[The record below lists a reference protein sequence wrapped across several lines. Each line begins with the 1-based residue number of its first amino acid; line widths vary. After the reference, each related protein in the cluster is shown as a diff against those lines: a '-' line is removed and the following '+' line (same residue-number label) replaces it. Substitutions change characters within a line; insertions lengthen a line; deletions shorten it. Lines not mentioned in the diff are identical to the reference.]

1 MWLTGT
7 ISQVLLMYC
16 SLPDNWLYDRVT
28 VQFLGAAGTAR
39 KQGWLWQVRSLPG
52 RVALNC
58 NDHL

>member
-16 SLPDNWLYDRVT
+16 SLPDSWLYDRVI

-39 KQGWLWQVRSLPG
+39 IQGHGYG
-52 RVALNC
+52 RTITPASEKVGLE
-58 NDHL
+58 D